1 MNLKALVV
9 IILMS
14 ALFTLIC
21 YFLAKAARKQV
32 IKDWNTLYDLEKR
45 SNEVTTLQEVTDLH
59 KEFVEKASK
68 IHNEFIT
75 PRLTRL
81 DGYLRGMYKALGGKI
96 NE

>member
-1 MNLKALVV
+1 MNLKALIV
-9 IILMS
+9 IILVV

-21 YFLAKAARKQV
+21 YFLAKAARKKA

-45 SNEVTTLQEVTDLH
+45 ANEVTTLQEVIDLH
-59 KEFVEKASK
+59 KEFVEKANK

-75 PRLTRL
+75 PRLACI
-81 DGYLRGMYKALGGKI
+81 DNYLRGMYKALGGKT

>member
-1 MNLKALVV
+1 MSLKALIV
-9 IILMS
+9 IIFVS

-45 SNEVTTLQEVTDLH
+45 ANEVTTLEEVTHLH
-59 KEFVEKASK
+59 KEFLEKASK

-81 DGYLRGMYKALGGKI
+81 DGYLRGMYKALGGKTD
-96 NE
+96 E

>member
-9 IILMS
+9 IILVV

-21 YFLAKAARKQV
+21 YFLAKAARKQAT
-32 IKDWNTLYDLEKR
+32 KDWNTLYDLEKR
-45 SNEVTTLQEVTDLH
+45 SNEVTTLQEVIDLH
-59 KEFVEKASK
+59 KEFVEKTSK

-81 DGYLRGMYKALGGKI
+81 DGYLRGMYKALGGKT